1 MLELDNPCL
10 DCRNKC
16 CVVGLIGLML
26 SKEEY
31 EAYFKKYEQSFL
43 VIPEDKLVFLTARDG
58 IICPYFE
65 DRGCKIYDQRPF
77 DCRLY
82 PYQMRLAYET
92 KEKIKFILHSRS
104 DCPRKTN
111 LLLPE
116 AEAKALIMD
125 FGRKVYG
132 NKKIIVQNCD
142 NLLARLTNKIEILLV
157 KLFKVLGIVK

>member
-1 MLELDNPCL
+1 MQVNNNPCL
-10 DCRNKC
+10 NCPKKC
-16 CVVGLIGLML
+16 CIVGLIGLML

-31 EAYFKKYEQSFL
+31 ETYFKEHEQNFL
-43 VIPEDKLVFLTARDG
+43 VRSEDKIVFLTAKEG

-65 DRGCKIYDQRPF
+65 NEGCKIYDERPI

-104 DCPRKTN
+104 DCPRKAN

-125 FGRKVYG
+125 FGKKVYG
-132 NKKIIVQNCD
+132 DKKIIVQNCD
-142 NLLARLTNKIEILLV
+142 NLFARLTNKIEMLLV
-157 KLFKVLGIVK
+157 KLFKGLGVVK